1 VHSLCGLGDARESGR
16 KPRTS
21 PPGFPGFAALN
32 PGYVPFLGRFSDF
45 GFCCNLLK
53 IAAALEKSAAA
64 PMARARR
71 TPTLE

>member
-21 PPGFPGFAALN
+21 PPDSRVSLRSTRATFPASGGFWI
-32 PGYVPFLGRFSDF
+32 F

-64 PMARARR
+64 PMSGARR